1 MEGVLQSVKSSVDST
16 VSIVKDAAHKVVL
29 AGFGIY
35 SKAEDVY
42 GKLGEESSKVFS
54 EFVKA
59 GESVEAKAKETV
71 EAQVKSA
78 GSKVESIKTVITDK
92 ATGLKSSVES
102 RLDGGISSTLGFI
115 GIPTKADI
123 EALSERVEALTKN
136 VKSLKTTS
144 TRSRS
149 AATA

>member
-1 MEGVLQSVKSSVDST
+1 M
-16 VSIVKDAAHKVVL
+16 
-29 AGFGIY
+29 
-35 SKAEDVY
+35 
-42 GKLGEESSKVFS
+42 
-54 EFVKA
+54 KA

-102 RLDGGISSTLGFI
+102 KLDGGISSTLGFI